1 MNIFIALMLVF
12 AAAGLLDEILGGKLG
27 LMPNFEK
34 GLATMGGLAMST
46 VGFYAIGVTYV
57 QTHAEAIAE
66 AAKHMPFDPALIPS
80 CLLAP
85 DMGALGMAQKL
96 AATPALAAFTGAM
109 VAGSLGMTVGYQLPV
124 FLAAV
129 RKDEIGELMRGFI
142 FGLIAIPSGLAVGG
156 LMLGLPVRQL
166 FFNMIPVLVL
176 CMVLIAAFVLVPAL
190 TMKIM
195 IFLGNA
201 IRIFSFL
208 LFGVAVFGI
217 FMPKYAVV
225 ENALIEEMLFM
236 VLRMVIAACGGLVL
250 SQVALKRLQKPIQR
264 IGAVLGIKEEAVV
277 GLFLS
282 FIQSLAMLP
291 LFSKMDKRGKV
302 LNAAFSVAGRLCGRR
317 SDDLRSIPD
326 TGKLGNSLYDQQGAV
341 RRTGGCPGGYL
352 SEKVKNDS
360 RVELDRKYSK
370 ESDIAIRMGR

>member
-1 MNIFIALMLVF
+1 MNIFIAIMLVF

-176 CMVLIAAFVLVPAL
+176 WFFLWLIKTAFMLVPAL

-264 IGAVLGIKEEAVV
+264 IGAVLGINEEAVV

-302 LNAAFSVAGRLCGRR
+302 LNAAFSVAGAYVVGGQMTFVASLIPGNWVTAYMISKVLSGGLAVALAVICLRR
-317 SDDLRSIPD
+317 SKMI
-326 TGKLGNSLYDQQGAV
+326 T
-341 RRTGGCPGGYL
+341 
-352 SEKVKNDS
+352 E
-360 RVELDRKYSK
+360 
-370 ESDIAIRMGR
+370 

>member
-1 MNIFIALMLVF
+1 MNIFIAIMLVF
-12 AAAGLLDEILGGKLG
+12 AAAGLVDEMLGGKLG

-46 VGFYAIGVTYV
+46 VGFFAIGVTYV

-195 IFLGNA
+195 IFLGN
-201 IRIFSFL
+201 
-208 LFGVAVFGI
+208 

-225 ENALIEEMLFM
+225 EDALIEEMLFM

-264 IGAVLGIKEEAVV
+264 IGAVLGINEEAVV

-302 LNAAFSVAGRLCGRR
+302 LNAAFSVAGAYVVGGQMTFVASL
-317 SDDLRSIPD
+317 IPGNWV
-326 TGKLGNSLYDQQGAV
+326 TAYMISKVLSGGLAVALAFISVEKIPALGG
-341 RRTGGCPGGYL
+341 
-352 SEKVKNDS
+352 E
-360 RVELDRKYSK
+360 
-370 ESDIAIRMGR
+370 

>member
-1 MNIFIALMLVF
+1 MNIFIAIMLVF

-176 CMVLIAAFVLVPAL
+176 VLCMVLIAAFVLVPAL

-225 ENALIEEMLFM
+225 EDALIEEMLFM

-264 IGAVLGIKEEAVV
+264 IGAALGINEEAVV

-302 LNAAFSVAGRLCGRR
+302 LNAAFSVAGAYVVGGQMTFVASLIPGNWVTAYMISKVLSGGLAVALAVICLRR
-317 SDDLRSIPD
+317 S
-326 TGKLGNSLYDQQGAV
+326 KM
-341 RRTGGCPGGYL
+341 
-352 SEKVKNDS
+352 
-360 RVELDRKYSK
+360 
-370 ESDIAIRMGR
+370 IAE

>member
-1 MNIFIALMLVF
+1 MNIFIAIMLVF

-176 CMVLIAAFVLVPAL
+176 CVVLIAAFVLVPEL

-195 IFLGNA
+195 IFIGNA
-201 IRIFSFL
+201 IRIFSFF

-217 FMPKYAVV
+217 FMPKYPHGRQAQC
-225 ENALIEEMLFM
+225 
-236 VLRMVIAACGGLVL
+236 RL
-250 SQVALKRLQKPIQR
+250 SR
-264 IGAVLGIKEEAVV
+264 
-277 GLFLS
+277 
-282 FIQSLAMLP
+282 
-291 LFSKMDKRGKV
+291 
-302 LNAAFSVAGRLCGRR
+302 
-317 SDDLRSIPD
+317 
-326 TGKLGNSLYDQQGAV
+326 
-341 RRTGGCPGGYL
+341 
-352 SEKVKNDS
+352 
-360 RVELDRKYSK
+360 
-370 ESDIAIRMGR
+370 

>member
-1 MNIFIALMLVF
+1 MNIFIAIMLVF
-12 AAAGLLDEILGGKLG
+12 AAAGLLDEMLGGKLG

-57 QTHAEAIAE
+57 QTHAEMIA
-66 AAKHMPFDPALIPS
+66 AATSNLPFDPSLIPS

-96 AATPALAAFTGAM
+96 AIEPVLAAFNGAM

-142 FGLIAIPSGLAVGG
+142 FGLIAIPSGLVVGG
-156 LMLGLPVRQL
+156 LMLGLSLHQL

-176 CMVLIAAFVLVPAL
+176 CVVLILAFVLVPSP
-190 TMKIM
+190 TMKVLIV
-195 IFLGNA
+195 LGNA
-201 IRIFSFL
+201 IRIFSFI

-217 FMPKYAVV
+217 FMPKYAFV
-225 ENALIEEMLFM
+225 EDEMIEEMLFM

-250 SQVALKRLQKPIQR
+250 SQVALKRLKKPIKR
-264 IGAVLGIKEEAVV
+264 MGSVLGINEEAVV

-302 LNAAFSVAGRLCGRR
+302 LNAAFSVAGAYVVGGQMTFVASLLPGNWVTAYMVSKVLSGLLAVALAAVC
-317 SDDLRSIPD
+317 LR
-326 TGKLGNSLYDQQGAV
+326 G
-341 RRTGGCPGGYL
+341 
-352 SEKVKNDS
+352 
-360 RVELDRKYSK
+360 DR
-370 ESDIAIRMGR
+370 E

>member
-1 MNIFIALMLVF
+1 MNIFIAIMLVF

-142 FGLIAIPSGLAVGG
+142 FGLIAIPSGL
-156 LMLGLPVRQL
+156 PVRQL

-225 ENALIEEMLFM
+225 EDALIEEMLFM

-264 IGAVLGIKEEAVV
+264 IGAVLGINEEAVV

-302 LNAAFSVAGRLCGRR
+302 LNAAFSVAGAYVVGGQMTFVASLIPGNWVTAYMISKVLSGGLAVALAVICLRR
-317 SDDLRSIPD
+317 SKML
-326 TGKLGNSLYDQQGAV
+326 A
-341 RRTGGCPGGYL
+341 
-352 SEKVKNDS
+352 E
-360 RVELDRKYSK
+360 
-370 ESDIAIRMGR
+370 

>member
-1 MNIFIALMLVF
+1 M
-12 AAAGLLDEILGGKLG
+12 
-27 LMPNFEK
+27 
-34 GLATMGGLAMST
+34 
-46 VGFYAIGVTYV
+46 

-129 RKDEIGELMRGFI
+129 RKDEIGE
-142 FGLIAIPSGLAVGG
+142 LIAIPSGLAVGG

-264 IGAVLGIKEEAVV
+264 IGAVLGINEEAVV

-302 LNAAFSVAGRLCGRR
+302 LNAAFSVAGAYVVGGQMTLVASLIPGNWVIAYMISKVLSGGLAVVLAVICLRR
-317 SDDLRSIPD
+317 SKMI
-326 TGKLGNSLYDQQGAV
+326 T
-341 RRTGGCPGGYL
+341 
-352 SEKVKNDS
+352 E
-360 RVELDRKYSK
+360 
-370 ESDIAIRMGR
+370 

>member
-1 MNIFIALMLVF
+1 MNIFIAIMLVF

-46 VGFYAIGVTYV
+46 VGFFAIGVTYV

-85 DMGALGMAQKL
+85 DM

-166 FFNMIPVLVL
+166 FFNMILVLVL
-176 CMVLIAAFVLVPAL
+176 CVVLIAAFVLVPEL

-195 IFLGNA
+195 IFIGNA
-201 IRIFSFL
+201 IRIFSFF

-264 IGAVLGIKEEAVV
+264 IGAILGINEEAVV

-302 LNAAFSVAGRLCGRR
+302 LNAAFSVAGAYVVGGQMTLVASLIPGNWVTAYMISKVLSGGLAVALAVICMRR
-317 SDDLRSIPD
+317 SKMI
-326 TGKLGNSLYDQQGAV
+326 T
-341 RRTGGCPGGYL
+341 
-352 SEKVKNDS
+352 E
-360 RVELDRKYSK
+360 
-370 ESDIAIRMGR
+370 

>member
-1 MNIFIALMLVF
+1 
-12 AAAGLLDEILGGKLG
+12 
-27 LMPNFEK
+27 
-34 GLATMGGLAMST
+34 
-46 VGFYAIGVTYV
+46 
-57 QTHAEAIAE
+57 
-66 AAKHMPFDPALIPS
+66 
-80 CLLAP
+80 
-85 DMGALGMAQKL
+85 
-96 AATPALAAFTGAM
+96 
-109 VAGSLGMTVGYQLPV
+109 
-124 FLAAV
+124 
-129 RKDEIGELMRGFI
+129 
-142 FGLIAIPSGLAVGG
+142 
-156 LMLGLPVRQL
+156 MLGLPVRQL

-225 ENALIEEMLFM
+225 EDALIEEMLFM

-264 IGAVLGIKEEAVV
+264 IGAALGINEEAVV

-302 LNAAFSVAGRLCGRR
+302 LNAAFSVAGAYVVGGQMTFVASLIPGNWVTAYMISKVLSGGLAVALAVICLRR
-317 SDDLRSIPD
+317 S
-326 TGKLGNSLYDQQGAV
+326 KM
-341 RRTGGCPGGYL
+341 
-352 SEKVKNDS
+352 
-360 RVELDRKYSK
+360 
-370 ESDIAIRMGR
+370 IAE

>member
-1 MNIFIALMLVF
+1 MNIFIAIMLVF

-80 CLLAP
+80 CLL
-85 DMGALGMAQKL
+85 ALGMAQKL

-225 ENALIEEMLFM
+225 EDALIEEMLFM

-264 IGAVLGIKEEAVV
+264 IGAILGINEEAVV

-302 LNAAFSVAGRLCGRR
+302 LNAAFSVAGAYVVGGQMTFVASLIPGNWVTAYMISKVLSGGLAVALAVICLRR
-317 SDDLRSIPD
+317 SKML
-326 TGKLGNSLYDQQGAV
+326 A
-341 RRTGGCPGGYL
+341 
-352 SEKVKNDS
+352 E
-360 RVELDRKYSK
+360 
-370 ESDIAIRMGR
+370 

>member
-1 MNIFIALMLVF
+1 MNIFIAIMLVF
-12 AAAGLLDEILGGKLG
+12 AAAGLVDEMLGGKLG

-46 VGFYAIGVTYV
+46 VGFFAIGVTYV

-66 AAKHMPFDPALIPS
+66 AAKHMPFDP
-80 CLLAP
+80 
-85 DMGALGMAQKL
+85 ALGMAQKL

-225 ENALIEEMLFM
+225 EDALIEEMLFM

-264 IGAVLGIKEEAVV
+264 IGAVLGINEEAVV

-302 LNAAFSVAGRLCGRR
+302 LNAAFSVAGAYVVGGQMTFVASL
-317 SDDLRSIPD
+317 IPGNWV
-326 TGKLGNSLYDQQGAV
+326 TAYMISKVLSGGLAVALAFISVEKIPALGG
-341 RRTGGCPGGYL
+341 
-352 SEKVKNDS
+352 E
-360 RVELDRKYSK
+360 
-370 ESDIAIRMGR
+370 

>member
-1 MNIFIALMLVF
+1 MNIFIAIMLVF

-166 FFNMIPVLVL
+166 FFNMILV
-176 CMVLIAAFVLVPAL
+176 
-190 TMKIM
+190 
-195 IFLGNA
+195 
-201 IRIFSFL
+201 
-208 LFGVAVFGI
+208 
-217 FMPKYAVV
+217 
-225 ENALIEEMLFM
+225 
-236 VLRMVIAACGGLVL
+236 LVL

-264 IGAVLGIKEEAVV
+264 IGAVLGINEEAVV

-302 LNAAFSVAGRLCGRR
+302 LNAAFSVAGAYVVGGQMTLVASLRPGNWVIAYMISKVLSGGLAVVLAVICLRRL
-317 SDDLRSIPD
+317 
-326 TGKLGNSLYDQQGAV
+326 KM
-341 RRTGGCPGGYL
+341 
-352 SEKVKNDS
+352 
-360 RVELDRKYSK
+360 
-370 ESDIAIRMGR
+370 IAE

>member
-1 MNIFIALMLVF
+1 MNIFIAIMLVF

-142 FGLIAIPSGLAVGG
+142 FGLIAIPSGLAV
-156 LMLGLPVRQL
+156 
-166 FFNMIPVLVL
+166 
-176 CMVLIAAFVLVPAL
+176 
-190 TMKIM
+190 
-195 IFLGNA
+195 
-201 IRIFSFL
+201 
-208 LFGVAVFGI
+208 
-217 FMPKYAVV
+217 V

-264 IGAVLGIKEEAVV
+264 IGAVLGINEEAVV

-302 LNAAFSVAGRLCGRR
+302 LNAAFSVAGAYVVGGQMTLVASLIPGNWVIAYMISKVLSGGLAVVLAVICLRR
-317 SDDLRSIPD
+317 SKMI
-326 TGKLGNSLYDQQGAV
+326 T
-341 RRTGGCPGGYL
+341 
-352 SEKVKNDS
+352 E
-360 RVELDRKYSK
+360 
-370 ESDIAIRMGR
+370 

>member
-1 MNIFIALMLVF
+1 MQQERKEISGKANTIAGFSIPLYLGILALVVVCMYMDCLPAGLVGGMIALMVLGEGLNFLGNHTPVVKTYLGGSVICILGAAVIQALGLIPEQTHEILDNFVNKEGFLVF
-12 AAAGLLDEILGGKLG
+12 YISALITGSLFNIDRGLLIRATVKL
-27 LMPNFEK
+27 
-34 GLATMGGLAMST
+34 
-46 VGFYAIGVTYV
+46 
-57 QTHAEAIAE
+57 
-66 AAKHMPFDPALIPS
+66 
-80 CLLAP
+80 
-85 DMGALGMAQKL
+85 
-96 AATPALAAFTGAM
+96 
-109 VAGSLGMTVGYQLPV
+109 LPT
-124 FLAAV
+124 AV
-129 RKDEIGELMRGFI
+129 I
-142 FGLIAIPSGLAVGG
+142 SLAVGG
-156 LMLGLPVRQL
+156 LMLDLPVRQL

-225 ENALIEEMLFM
+225 EDALIEEMLFM

-264 IGAVLGIKEEAVV
+264 IGAVLGINEEAVV

-302 LNAAFSVAGRLCGRR
+302 LNAALSVAGAYVVGGQMTFVASLIPGNWVTAYMISKVLSGGLAVALAVICLRR
-317 SDDLRSIPD
+317 S
-326 TGKLGNSLYDQQGAV
+326 KM
-341 RRTGGCPGGYL
+341 
-352 SEKVKNDS
+352 
-360 RVELDRKYSK
+360 
-370 ESDIAIRMGR
+370 IAE

>member
-1 MNIFIALMLVF
+1 MNIFIAIMLVF

-225 ENALIEEMLFM
+225 E
-236 VLRMVIAACGGLVL
+236 
-250 SQVALKRLQKPIQR
+250 PIQR
-264 IGAVLGIKEEAVV
+264 IGAVLGINEEAVV

-302 LNAAFSVAGRLCGRR
+302 LNAAFSVAGAYVVGGQMTFVASLIPGNWVTAYMISKVLSGGLAVALAVICLRR
-317 SDDLRSIPD
+317 SKMI
-326 TGKLGNSLYDQQGAV
+326 T
-341 RRTGGCPGGYL
+341 
-352 SEKVKNDS
+352 E
-360 RVELDRKYSK
+360 
-370 ESDIAIRMGR
+370 

>member
-1 MNIFIALMLVF
+1 MNIFIAIMLVF

-166 FFNMIPVLVL
+166 FFNMIPVLV
-176 CMVLIAAFVLVPAL
+176 AAFVLVPAL

-225 ENALIEEMLFM
+225 EDALIEEMLFM

-264 IGAVLGIKEEAVV
+264 IGAVLGINEEAVV

-302 LNAAFSVAGRLCGRR
+302 LNAAFSVAGAYVVGGQMTFVASLIPGNWVTAYMISKVLSGGLAVALAVICLRR
-317 SDDLRSIPD
+317 SKML
-326 TGKLGNSLYDQQGAV
+326 A
-341 RRTGGCPGGYL
+341 
-352 SEKVKNDS
+352 E
-360 RVELDRKYSK
+360 
-370 ESDIAIRMGR
+370 

>member
-1 MNIFIALMLVF
+1 
-12 AAAGLLDEILGGKLG
+12 
-27 LMPNFEK
+27 
-34 GLATMGGLAMST
+34 
-46 VGFYAIGVTYV
+46 
-57 QTHAEAIAE
+57 
-66 AAKHMPFDPALIPS
+66 
-80 CLLAP
+80 
-85 DMGALGMAQKL
+85 MAQKL

-225 ENALIEEMLFM
+225 EDALIEEMLFM

-264 IGAVLGIKEEAVV
+264 IGAVLGINEEAVV

-302 LNAAFSVAGRLCGRR
+302 LNAAFSVAGAYVVGGQMTFVASL
-317 SDDLRSIPD
+317 IPGNWV
-326 TGKLGNSLYDQQGAV
+326 TAYMISKVLSGGLAVALAFISVEKIPALGG
-341 RRTGGCPGGYL
+341 
-352 SEKVKNDS
+352 E
-360 RVELDRKYSK
+360 
-370 ESDIAIRMGR
+370 

>member
-1 MNIFIALMLVF
+1 MNIFIAIMLVF
-12 AAAGLLDEILGGKLG
+12 AAAGLVDEMLGGKLG

-46 VGFYAIGVTYV
+46 VGFFAIGVTYV

-225 ENALIEEMLFM
+225 EDALIEEMLFM

-250 SQVALKRLQKPIQR
+250 SQVALKRLQKPIQNIVR
-264 IGAVLGIKEEAVV
+264 HFYICQSQFGTNFIHDIYRLVWEKAV
-277 GLFLS
+277 
-282 FIQSLAMLP
+282 
-291 LFSKMDKRGKV
+291 
-302 LNAAFSVAGRLCGRR
+302 C
-317 SDDLRSIPD
+317 
-326 TGKLGNSLYDQQGAV
+326 
-341 RRTGGCPGGYL
+341 
-352 SEKVKNDS
+352 
-360 RVELDRKYSK
+360 
-370 ESDIAIRMGR
+370 DIAFCQFDTCLKSLITECHTMMLLITILDISKNC

>member
-1 MNIFIALMLVF
+1 MNIFIAIMLVF

-156 LMLGLPVRQL
+156 LMLGLSVRQL

-176 CMVLIAAFVLVPAL
+176 CMVLAL
-190 TMKIM
+190 GLT
-195 IFLGNA
+195 
-201 IRIFSFL
+201 
-208 LFGVAVFGI
+208 
-217 FMPKYAVV
+217 
-225 ENALIEEMLFM
+225 
-236 VLRMVIAACGGLVL
+236 ACSGT
-250 SQVALKRLQKPIQR
+250 
-264 IGAVLGIKEEAVV
+264 
-277 GLFLS
+277 
-282 FIQSLAMLP
+282 
-291 LFSKMDKRGKV
+291 
-302 LNAAFSVAGRLCGRR
+302 N
-317 SDDLRSIPD
+317 DDEDHDFP
-326 TGKLGNSLYDQQGAV
+326 
-341 RRTGGCPGGYL
+341 
-352 SEKVKNDS
+352 
-360 RVELDRKYSK
+360 RKCDPYF
-370 ESDIAIRMGR
+370 

>member
-1 MNIFIALMLVF
+1 MNIFIAIMLVF
-12 AAAGLLDEILGGKLG
+12 AAAGLVDEMLGGKLG

-46 VGFYAIGVTYV
+46 VGFFAIGVTYV
-57 QTHAEAIAE
+57 QTHAESIAE

-176 CMVLIAAFVLVPAL
+176 IAAFVLVPKL

-195 IFLGNA
+195 IFIGNA

-225 ENALIEEMLFM
+225 EDALIEEMLFM

-264 IGAVLGIKEEAVV
+264 IGAILGINEEAVV

-302 LNAAFSVAGRLCGRR
+302 LNAAFSVAGAYVVGGQMTLVASLIPGNWVTAYMISKVLSGGLAVALAVICMRR
-317 SDDLRSIPD
+317 SKMI
-326 TGKLGNSLYDQQGAV
+326 T
-341 RRTGGCPGGYL
+341 
-352 SEKVKNDS
+352 E
-360 RVELDRKYSK
+360 
-370 ESDIAIRMGR
+370 

>member
-1 MNIFIALMLVF
+1 MNIFIAIMLVF

-264 IGAVLGIKEEAVV
+264 IGAVLGINEEAVV

-317 SDDLRSIPD
+317 SDDLSSIPD

-341 RRTGGCPGGYL
+341 RRTGSCPGGYL
-352 SEKVKNDS
+352 SEKVKNDN
-360 RVELDRKYSK
+360 RVERKYSK

>member
-1 MNIFIALMLVF
+1 MNIFIAIMLVF

-156 LMLGLPVRQL
+156 LIRQL

-264 IGAVLGIKEEAVV
+264 IGAVLGINEEAVV

-302 LNAAFSVAGRLCGRR
+302 LNAAFSVAGAYVVGGQMTFVASLIPGNWVTAYMISKVLSGGLAVVLAVICLRR
-317 SDDLRSIPD
+317 SKMI
-326 TGKLGNSLYDQQGAV
+326 T
-341 RRTGGCPGGYL
+341 
-352 SEKVKNDS
+352 E
-360 RVELDRKYSK
+360 
-370 ESDIAIRMGR
+370 

>member
-1 MNIFIALMLVF
+1 
-12 AAAGLLDEILGGKLG
+12 
-27 LMPNFEK
+27 
-34 GLATMGGLAMST
+34 
-46 VGFYAIGVTYV
+46 
-57 QTHAEAIAE
+57 
-66 AAKHMPFDPALIPS
+66 
-80 CLLAP
+80 
-85 DMGALGMAQKL
+85 
-96 AATPALAAFTGAM
+96 
-109 VAGSLGMTVGYQLPV
+109 
-124 FLAAV
+124 
-129 RKDEIGELMRGFI
+129 MRGFI

-264 IGAVLGIKEEAVV
+264 IGAVLGINEEAVV

-302 LNAAFSVAGRLCGRR
+302 LNAAFLCCRA
-317 SDDLRSIPD
+317 P
-326 TGKLGNSLYDQQGAV
+326 
-341 RRTGGCPGGYL
+341 
-352 SEKVKNDS
+352 
-360 RVELDRKYSK
+360 
-370 ESDIAIRMGR
+370 MW

>member
-1 MNIFIALMLVF
+1 MNIFIAIMLVF

-57 QTHAEAIAE
+57 QTHAEAIEE

-264 IGAVLGIKEEAVV
+264 NEEAVV

-302 LNAAFSVAGRLCGRR
+302 LNAAFSVAGAYVVGGQMTLVASLIPGNWVIAYMISKVLSGGLAVVLAVICLRR
-317 SDDLRSIPD
+317 SKMI
-326 TGKLGNSLYDQQGAV
+326 T
-341 RRTGGCPGGYL
+341 
-352 SEKVKNDS
+352 E
-360 RVELDRKYSK
+360 
-370 ESDIAIRMGR
+370 